1 MLTHPTKASLTNPL
15 LKGAAL
21 TEPCLRFEPLFSA
34 AENERFHGLF
44 DQYPRW
50 IHEVQVQFCSN
61 NEVQVHPVPRP
72 LMPLNAQPLSSE
84 EEAALHQ
91 GCTLFD
97 EGKFWHAHE
106 SWENLW
112 NDLKHRSA
120 PPNEILLIQGLIQT
134 AALLLH
140 HQRKNKNGV
149 VKQWAKLK
157 PKLEGWTAAWGLDI
171 AAHLTVIQSYADDTD
186 GWTLRADHHQLPRA

>member
-1 MLTHPTKASLTNPL
+1 MLPHPTKPGLANPL

-21 TEPCLRFEPLFSA
+21 TEPGLRFEPLCSA
-34 AENERFHGLF
+34 TENGRFHGRCAQCPL
-44 DQYPRW
+44 W
-50 IHEVQVQFCSN
+50 IHEVRNSFGSN
-61 NEVQVHPVPRP
+61 NEVQVHRGPRP
-72 LMPLNAQPLSSE
+72 LMPLDAQPLSSE

-106 SWENLW
+106 SWEDLW
-112 NDLKHRSA
+112 NDLKRRSA
-120 PPNEILLIQGLIQT
+120 APSEILLIQGLIQT

-149 VKQWAKLK
+149 VKQWAKLR
-157 PKLEGWTAAWGLDI
+157 PKLEGWTTAWGLDI
-171 AAHLTVIQSYADDTD
+171 ATHFTVIENYADDTD
-186 GWTLRADHHQLPRA
+186 EWTLQADHHQLPRA